1 MKLSLHFQYLS
12 FNDRIEPKFKE
23 MINFFI
29 LNDINNNIDKI
40 EIRTP
45 ELKTLLEEEE
55 EKKKNELNEKD
66 ENSQYTKPLKIK
78 IDIALDFFLKDNI
91 GIENENSKLK
101 KKLDEIEIKKDLL
114 LDKYNDYVS
123 KGWKQLFDVY
133 DKLDNEKQETNMDF
147 FYSIEIKIDK

>member
-40 EIRTP
+40 EKRKP
-45 ELKTLLEEEE
+45 VLKIQ
-55 EKKKNELNEKD
+55 KDEKD

-78 IDIALDFFLKDNI
+78 IDISLDFFLKDKI

-101 KKLDEIEIKKDLL
+101 KKLDEIEIKN
-114 LDKYNDYVS
+114 NDY
-123 KGWKQLFDVY
+123 LI
-133 DKLDNEKQETNMDF
+133 NIM
-147 FYSIEIKIDK
+147 II

>member
-55 EKKKNELNEKD
+55 EEKKKKM
-66 ENSQYTKPLKIK
+66 KKMKIH
-78 IDIALDFFLKDNI
+78 NI
-91 GIENENSKLK
+91 QNH
-101 KKLDEIEIKKDLL
+101 
-114 LDKYNDYVS
+114 
-123 KGWKQLFDVY
+123 
-133 DKLDNEKQETNMDF
+133 
-147 FYSIEIKIDK
+147 

>member
-1 MKLSLHFQYLS
+1 MHFQYLS

-29 LNDINNNIDKI
+29 LNDKNNNIDKI
-40 EIRTP
+40 EKRTP
-45 ELKTLLEEEE
+45 DLKTLLEEEE

-101 KKLDEIEIKKDLL
+101 KKLDEIEIKK
-114 LDKYNDYVS
+114 NDY
-123 KGWKQLFDVY
+123 LI
-133 DKLDNEKQETNMDF
+133 NIM
-147 FYSIEIKIDK
+147 IM